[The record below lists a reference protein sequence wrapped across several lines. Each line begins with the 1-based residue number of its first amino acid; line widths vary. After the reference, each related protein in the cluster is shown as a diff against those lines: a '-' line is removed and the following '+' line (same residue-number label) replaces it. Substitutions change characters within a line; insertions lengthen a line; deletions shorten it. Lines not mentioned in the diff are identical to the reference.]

1 MRLTVESQII
11 RYEREKPF
19 SLNEYVYV
27 CVCVC
32 VCVCVY
38 VHTCSLCCLLG
49 LAVNWFIRCLS
60 DIPVE

>member
-1 MRLTVESQII
+1 MRLKVESLIM

-19 SLNEYVYV
+19 CKKKHVYV
-27 CVCVC
+27 CAH
-32 VCVCVY
+32 
-38 VHTCSLCCLLG
+38 VHMCLLCCFLG